1 MKFNFLKTTS
11 FLRNTKIQT
20 RLISGF
26 LLLSIIPLLLT
37 GLISFNSSSRAIAEK
52 IDISNRQLIG
62 QLGLNIQNLL
72 TEYEKVSME
81 MQMSDEVQKVNFLEN
96 LEALEQNVR
105 KNALQALFR
114 KKTSSMKYL
123 WGTGLI
129 LFNKTV
135 IAYDTVPGLSQNS
148 ELIDYLYDSA
158 IETNGLPIWDIKKLS
173 ENQNALVMTRKIIPE
188 GSAATG
194 RPIGVYYIL
203 IREPNFSEATIKN
216 INLGTGSN
224 LSIITGQG
232 MVVSSTDGTFNTQ
245 YNNAQLISS
254 LPELSDSKE
263 NILVKSID
271 KSLVTASKLGKTL
284 DWYLVGDIPYS
295 YLNKESTGIL
305 TQIIM
310 LTVGCLALALLFSV
324 IIAKGVSD
332 PLKKLTRSMKD
343 ASDGNLTVNLTDKNK
358 DEIAQLINDFS
369 SMLAKIRSLVGT
381 VQQSGQAVLSFATEI
396 TALSDRSYEFSEQIS
411 NTIQEIAKG
420 ASEQAS
426 DIFDGMTYMN
436 KLSQDIQKVSSDT
449 GNVMTVVRDTKELS
463 ENTLSLV
470 TALEEKAM
478 STRTVNE
485 KVVSDMNSLNTKMKE
500 IQNIISVI
508 VSIAE
513 QTNLL
518 SLNASIEA
526 ARAGK
531 AGLGFAVVAE
541 EIRKL
546 ADKTREAPMV
556 IANIITEILKDAETT
571 TEATN
576 NASVIINEQIQ
587 AVQETSYAFKT
598 ILSAMDGISEQI
610 NNMEVSVNEITATEK
625 NTIKIFES
633 VSSVSQEAAATS
645 QEVASTTEEQILGAE
660 ELNKHAKDLEIMAE
674 QLRKAIEQFKLE

>member
-81 MQMSDEVQKVNFLEN
+81 MQMSDEVQNVNFLEN

-324 IIAKGVSD
+324 IIAKGVSY

-381 VQQSGQAVLSFATEI
+381 VQQSGQAVLSCATEI

-411 NTIQEIAKG
+411 STIQEIAKG
-420 ASEQAS
+420 AGEQAT
-426 DIFDGMTYMN
+426 DISDGMQYMN
-436 KLSQDIQKVSSDT
+436 KLSQDIQKVSADT

-587 AVQETSYAFKT
+587 AVQETSDAFKT

-610 NNMEVSVNEITATEK
+610 NNMEVSVNEITSTEK
-625 NTIKIFES
+625 KTLRIFES
-633 VSSVSQEAAATS
+633 VSSVSQQAAATS
-645 QEVASTTEEQILGAE
+645 QEVASATGEQIQGAE
-660 ELNKHAKDLEIMAE
+660 ELNKYAKDLEKMAE
-674 QLRKAIEQFKLE
+674 QLQKAISQFKL

>member
-381 VQQSGQAVLSFATEI
+381 VQQSGQAVLSCATEI

-411 NTIQEIAKG
+411 STIQEIAKG
-420 ASEQAS
+420 AGEQAT
-426 DIFDGMTYMN
+426 DISDGMQYMN

-587 AVQETSYAFKT
+587 AVQETSDAFKT

-610 NNMEVSVNEITATEK
+610 NNMEVSVNEITSTEK
-625 NTIKIFES
+625 KTLRIFES
-633 VSSVSQEAAATS
+633 VSSVSQQAAATS
-645 QEVASTTEEQILGAE
+645 QEVASATGEQIQGAE
-660 ELNKHAKDLEIMAE
+660 ELNKYAKDLEKMAE
-674 QLRKAIEQFKLE
+674 QLQKAISQFKL

>member
-1 MKFNFLKTTS
+1 M
-11 FLRNTKIQT
+11 
-20 RLISGF
+20 
-26 LLLSIIPLLLT
+26 
-37 GLISFNSSSRAIAEK
+37 
-52 IDISNRQLIG
+52 
-62 QLGLNIQNLL
+62 
-72 TEYEKVSME
+72 
-81 MQMSDEVQKVNFLEN
+81 
-96 LEALEQNVR
+96 
-105 KNALQALFR
+105 
-114 KKTSSMKYL
+114 
-123 WGTGLI
+123 
-129 LFNKTV
+129 FNKTV

-324 IIAKGVSD
+324 IIAKGVSY

-381 VQQSGQAVLSFATEI
+381 VQQSGQAVLSCATEI

-411 NTIQEIAKG
+411 STIQEIAKG
-420 ASEQAS
+420 AGEQAT
-426 DIFDGMTYMN
+426 DISDGMQYMN
-436 KLSQDIQKVSSDT
+436 KLSQDIQKVSADT

-587 AVQETSYAFKT
+587 AVQETSDAFKT

-610 NNMEVSVNEITATEK
+610 NNMEVSVNEITSTEK
-625 NTIKIFES
+625 KTLRIFES
-633 VSSVSQEAAATS
+633 VSSVSQQAAATS
-645 QEVASTTEEQILGAE
+645 QEVASATGEQIQGAE
-660 ELNKHAKDLEIMAE
+660 ELNKYAKDLEKMAE
-674 QLRKAIEQFKLE
+674 QLQKAISQFKL

>member
-81 MQMSDEVQKVNFLEN
+81 MQMSDEVQNVNFLEN

-381 VQQSGQAVLSFATEI
+381 VQQSGQAVLSCATEI

-411 NTIQEIAKG
+411 STIQEIAKG
-420 ASEQAS
+420 AGEQAT
-426 DIFDGMTYMN
+426 DISDGMQYMN

-587 AVQETSYAFKT
+587 AVQETSDAFKT

-610 NNMEVSVNEITATEK
+610 NNMEVSVNEITSTEK
-625 NTIKIFES
+625 KTLRIFES
-633 VSSVSQEAAATS
+633 VSSVSQQAAATS
-645 QEVASTTEEQILGAE
+645 QEVASATGEQIQGAE
-660 ELNKHAKDLEIMAE
+660 ELNKYAKDLEKMAE
-674 QLRKAIEQFKLE
+674 QLQKAISQFKL